1 MEFTTSLGRPLIKSQ
16 TTMKSDCHD
25 KEGTEFYRT
34 RNRGV
39 TSSLGS
45 HDGFTDPMASEAFP
59 AET

>member
-1 MEFTTSLGRPLIKSQ
+1 
-16 TTMKSDCHD
+16 MKSDWHD
-25 KEGTEFYRT
+25 KEGMEFYRT
-34 RNRGV
+34 GNRGV